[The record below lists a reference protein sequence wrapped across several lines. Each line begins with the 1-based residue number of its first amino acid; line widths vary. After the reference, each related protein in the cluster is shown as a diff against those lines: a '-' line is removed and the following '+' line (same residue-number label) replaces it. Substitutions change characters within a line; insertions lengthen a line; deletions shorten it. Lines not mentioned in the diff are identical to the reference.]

1 MLVSPG
7 ENHSRQP
14 KPSDHGHGHGTARP
28 VMRSVLPS
36 LFNSSACDLSTARLP
51 LLGRPNSGKE
61 TDNSRGA
68 RTDPTSCAQEN
79 ERERER
85 DGGAVARWLRR
96 QVSSPRSAPSL
107 AGNLDCRHHRY
118 RHPRLRAPSSSESAG
133 AGAPAIATCKST
145 GEPIFFAGASLRNP
159 RCCLQSFTALQSN
172 SNATTNSARAR
183 PLARSLRLS
192 LSRAP
197 SVIGFVFGNTG
208 GKRPV

>member
-85 DGGAVARWLRR
+85 ETVAPWR
-96 QVSSPRSAPSL
+96 VGS
-107 AGNLDCRHHRY
+107 
-118 RHPRLRAPSSSESAG
+118 
-133 AGAPAIATCKST
+133 
-145 GEPIFFAGASLRNP
+145 
-159 RCCLQSFTALQSN
+159 
-172 SNATTNSARAR
+172 
-183 PLARSLRLS
+183 
-192 LSRAP
+192 
-197 SVIGFVFGNTG
+197 G
-208 GKRPV
+208 GK

>member
-79 ERERER
+79 ERERRWRRGALAQAASELSAI
-85 DGGAVARWLRR
+85 GAVPRR
-96 QVSSPRSAPSL
+96 QLGLPPPPIPPSTL
-107 AGNLDCRHHRY
+107 
-118 RHPRLRAPSSSESAG
+118 
-133 AGAPAIATCKST
+133 
-145 GEPIFFAGASLRNP
+145 
-159 RCCLQSFTALQSN
+159 
-172 SNATTNSARAR
+172 AR
-183 PLARSLRLS
+183 P
-192 LSRAP
+192 
-197 SVIGFVFGNTG
+197 VIVGERGRG
-208 GKRPV
+208 RPCYCYV